1 MVRARRIGAADRTT
15 GGATEDTKAGLSGD
29 PGDVRGMNAEVG
41 EIKVVDIQPGE
52 IRVVDVQL
60 GESRIA
66 DARPGEPGS
75 TAPRPSW
82 AKDPATG
89 PDGTRVARARQE
101 PQRASQRGT
110 RPGPHPE
117 SQQGSQQGSSTATY
131 ARLAWDAVTVGAEAS
146 PPAADRQASDEPV
159 SDQLLSDQPVPDQQ
173 VSERSA
179 AGQQAF
185 DRTMSDRRISDR
197 QAPGPVDAV
206 AALGPVHDQVGDQVG
221 EQLGEPVVADRTP
234 AAPAAPVGA
243 DPVKALMH
251 RHRQLCERAVDP
263 LEIAAAL
270 EAHGVTDRTATHF
283 RHRDVFSLAEEMYA
297 RVPRAGDTA
306 PRPETPDTPKAHADW
321 AVLTLLPGALCAAVV
336 TGLRYTEGRPRLAV
350 TVVGVLAVALAVR
363 AARSRGPL
371 HATRPW
377 SPTPSTRAWTYWL
390 VAYALLGDGLLAA
403 AVEGGPDG
411 PPTGSPDS
419 SWPIALASVMA
430 LSAACAPAAWCAHLF
445 TVRARRR
452 LATSRALEDFASS
465 VKPLLLGVFALFLCV
480 LGGLLAL
487 SGAVLDEQAAYAGAG
502 ALGALLLLA
511 RLLTVHGFR
520 HAPAVMLAAAGVAE
534 ALALLSV
541 FASRLPGCAA
551 LAVPVET
558 VADAWGVGAI
568 PALGC
573 GAAALVLLLHA
584 TRTLT
589 RASAHAVHGDMP

>member
-1 MVRARRIGAADRTT
+1 VVSARRIGAADRAA
-15 GGATEDTKAGLSGD
+15 GNATESTADTAGTEARQPGDLGD
-29 PGDVRGMNAEVG
+29 PRGLNAEVG

-52 IRVVDVQL
+52 TRVVDVQL

-66 DARPGEPGS
+66 DARPDEAGRAG
-75 TAPRPSW
+75 PRPSW
-82 AKDPATG
+82 AKDSATR
-89 PDGTRVARARQE
+89 PDGMPVAQAPQESRRRSRQD
-101 PQRASQRGT
+101 T
-110 RPGPHPE
+110 RPGPEPE
-117 SQQGSQQGSSTATY
+117 FEQGAPQGSPRRAQQNPSTATY
-131 ARLAWDAVTVGAEAS
+131 VRLAWDAVTVPAEAS
-146 PPAADRQASDEPV
+146 PPTADRQV
-159 SDQLLSDQPVPDQQ
+159 SEQQLPAQQDPEQRVSERQ
-173 VSERSA
+173 VSEQRVSE
-179 AGQQAF
+179 
-185 DRTMSDRRISDR
+185 RHVSDREAFGLVDAVV
-197 QAPGPVDAV
+197 APGPVHGQAD
-206 AALGPVHDQVGDQVG
+206 D
-221 EQLGEPVVADRTP
+221 QLGEPVVADRTP
-234 AAPAAPVGA
+234 SAPRGAA

-297 RVPRAGDTA
+297 RVPRAEDTA
-306 PRPETPDTPKAHADW
+306 PRPEPPDTPKARADW

-403 AVEGGPDG
+403 AIEGGPDG

-419 SWPIALASVMA
+419 SWPIALSSVLA

-445 TVRARRR
+445 AVRARRR
-452 LATSRALEDFASS
+452 LAASRALEDFASS
-465 VKPLLLGVFALFLCV
+465 VKPLLFGVFALFLCV
-480 LGGLLAL
+480 FGGLLAL
-487 SGAVLDEQAAYAGAG
+487 CGAVLDEPAAYAGTG

-534 ALALLSV
+534 AVALLSV
-541 FASRLPGCAA
+541 FASRLPGCEA

-558 VADAWGVGAI
+558 AAGAWGAGAI
-568 PALGC
+568 PALVC

-584 TRTLT
+584 TRTLS
-589 RASAHAVHGDMP
+589 RASAHAAHGDAP

>member
-1 MVRARRIGAADRTT
+1 MSARRIGAADRAA
-15 GGATEDTKAGLSGD
+15 GNATEGTADTAGTEARQPGDLGD
-29 PGDVRGMNAEVG
+29 PRGLNAEVG

-52 IRVVDVQL
+52 TRVVDVQL

-66 DARPGEPGS
+66 DARPDEAGRAG
-75 TAPRPSW
+75 PRPGW
-82 AKDPATG
+82 AKDSA
-89 PDGTRVARARQE
+89 
-101 PQRASQRGT
+101 T
-110 RPGPHPE
+110 RPGPQPE
-117 SQQGSQQGSSTATY
+117 FERWSAQGSPQGTQRNPSTATY
-131 ARLAWDAVTVGAEAS
+131 VRLAWDAVTVPAEAS
-146 PPAADRQASDEPV
+146 PPTADRQV
-159 SDQLLSDQPVPDQQ
+159 SEQQVLEQRVSERQ
-173 VSERSA
+173 VSEQRVSE
-179 AGQQAF
+179 
-185 DRTMSDRRISDR
+185 RHVSDRE
-197 QAPGPVDAV
+197 AFGPVDAV
-206 AALGPVHDQVGDQVG
+206 AAPGPVHGQADDQAS
-221 EQLGEPVVADRTP
+221 EQLDGPVVADRTP
-234 AAPAAPVGA
+234 SAPRGAA

-297 RVPRAGDTA
+297 RVPRAEDTA
-306 PRPETPDTPKAHADW
+306 PRPEAPDIPKARADW

-350 TVVGVLAVALAVR
+350 TVVGVLTVALAVR

-403 AVEGGPDG
+403 AIEGGPDG

-419 SWPIALASVMA
+419 SWPIALSSVLA

-445 TVRARRR
+445 AVRARRR
-452 LATSRALEDFASS
+452 LAASRALEDFASS
-465 VKPLLLGVFALFLCV
+465 VKPLLFGVFALFLCV
-480 LGGLLAL
+480 FGGLLAL
-487 SGAVLDEQAAYAGAG
+487 CGAALDEPVAYAGTG

-534 ALALLSV
+534 AVALLSV
-541 FASRLPGCAA
+541 FASRLPGCEA

-558 VADAWGVGAI
+558 AAGAWGAGAI
-568 PALGC
+568 PALVC

-589 RASAHAVHGDMP
+589 RASAHAAHGDAP